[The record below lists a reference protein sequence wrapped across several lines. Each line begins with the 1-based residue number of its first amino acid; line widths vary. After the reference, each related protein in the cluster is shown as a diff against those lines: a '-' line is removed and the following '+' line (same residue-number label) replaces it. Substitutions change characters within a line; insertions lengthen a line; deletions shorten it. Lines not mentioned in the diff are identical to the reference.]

1 MAYGIARSPTTWRS
15 TLLMLIILPFWTSFL
30 IRVYAWMRILKN
42 NGLIN
47 NFLIWLG
54 VINDPIPMMNTN
66 FAVFI
71 GIVYSYLPFM
81 ILPLYSTL
89 EKMDLSLLEAAEDL
103 GCRPWKAFLQ
113 ITVPLAMPGIIAGS
127 MLVFIPRGRR
137 IRHPRI
143 ARRVRQP
150 DDRAHPLQ
158 RVFQQPRLA
167 RGLGRGHGHIDHPGD
182 PHRRLPA
189 LPEQAGGG
197 RGMNKGLS
205 WFVLTLMIV
214 GYLFLYG
221 PILSLIVYS
230 FNVSKLVTVWGGFSF
245 KWYGVLAQDDAIIR
259 AVKLSFLIAAVSAT
273 AAAILGT
280 MAGYVLARFRRFKGR
295 LVFTGMVSAPLVM
308 PEVITGLSMLLLFV
322 SMEQLIGW
330 PAGRGKVTIIL
341 AHTTFCLTYV
351 AVILQA
357 RLSQLDQSLEEA
369 ALDLG
374 CRPLKTFFVITL
386 PIIAPAIVSGWLLAF
401 TLSLDDVVISS
412 FTTGPGATTLPM
424 EVFSRVRLGL
434 NPEINAL
441 ATIIIAAVASGIL
454 LASIFMSRQEKRRQR
469 DMQMAIAAN
478 K

>member
-1 MAYGIARSPTTWRS
+1 
-15 TLLMLIILPFWTSFL
+15 
-30 IRVYAWMRILKN
+30 
-42 NGLIN
+42 
-47 NFLIWLG
+47 
-54 VINDPIPMMNTN
+54 
-66 FAVFI
+66 
-71 GIVYSYLPFM
+71 
-81 ILPLYSTL
+81 
-89 EKMDLSLLEAAEDL
+89 
-103 GCRPWKAFLQ
+103 
-113 ITVPLAMPGIIAGS
+113 
-127 MLVFIPRGRR
+127 
-137 IRHPRI
+137 
-143 ARRVRQP
+143 
-150 DDRAHPLQ
+150 
-158 RVFQQPRLA
+158 
-167 RGLGRGHGHIDHPGD
+167 
-182 PHRRLPA
+182 
-189 LPEQAGGG
+189 
-197 RGMNKGLS
+197 MNKGLS
-205 WFVLTLMIV
+205 WFVLTLLIL

-230 FNVSKLVTVWGGFSF
+230 FNVSKLVTVWAGFSF
-245 KWYGVLAQDDAIIR
+245 KWYGVLVNDDAILR
-259 AVKLSFLIAAVSAT
+259 AVRLSFMIAAVSASL
-273 AAAILGT
+273 AAILGT

-295 LVFTGMVSAPLVM
+295 LLFTGMVSAPLVM

-322 SMEQLIGW
+322 SMEQIFGW
-330 PAGRGKVTIIL
+330 PAGRGKTTIII

-441 ATIIIAAVASGIL
+441 ATIIIGVVATGIL
-454 LASIFMSRQEKRRQR
+454 IASSVMSRQEKRRQR
-469 DMQMAIAAN
+469 DIQMAIAAN

>member
-1 MAYGIARSPTTWRS
+1 
-15 TLLMLIILPFWTSFL
+15 
-30 IRVYAWMRILKN
+30 
-42 NGLIN
+42 
-47 NFLIWLG
+47 
-54 VINDPIPMMNTN
+54 
-66 FAVFI
+66 
-71 GIVYSYLPFM
+71 
-81 ILPLYSTL
+81 
-89 EKMDLSLLEAAEDL
+89 
-103 GCRPWKAFLQ
+103 
-113 ITVPLAMPGIIAGS
+113 
-127 MLVFIPRGRR
+127 
-137 IRHPRI
+137 
-143 ARRVRQP
+143 
-150 DDRAHPLQ
+150 
-158 RVFQQPRLA
+158 
-167 RGLGRGHGHIDHPGD
+167 
-182 PHRRLPA
+182 
-189 LPEQAGGG
+189 
-197 RGMNKGLS
+197 MNKGLS

-280 MAGYVLARFRRFKGR
+280 MAGYVLARFRRFRGR

-330 PAGRGKVTIIL
+330 PAGRGKLTIIL

>member
-1 MAYGIARSPTTWRS
+1 
-15 TLLMLIILPFWTSFL
+15 
-30 IRVYAWMRILKN
+30 
-42 NGLIN
+42 
-47 NFLIWLG
+47 
-54 VINDPIPMMNTN
+54 
-66 FAVFI
+66 
-71 GIVYSYLPFM
+71 
-81 ILPLYSTL
+81 
-89 EKMDLSLLEAAEDL
+89 
-103 GCRPWKAFLQ
+103 
-113 ITVPLAMPGIIAGS
+113 
-127 MLVFIPRGRR
+127 
-137 IRHPRI
+137 
-143 ARRVRQP
+143 
-150 DDRAHPLQ
+150 
-158 RVFQQPRLA
+158 
-167 RGLGRGHGHIDHPGD
+167 
-182 PHRRLPA
+182 
-189 LPEQAGGG
+189 
-197 RGMNKGLS
+197 MNKGLS
-205 WFVLTLMIV
+205 WFVLILMLV

-369 ALDLG
+369 ALDRLPPAENLL
-374 CRPLKTFFVITL
+374 RHPL
-386 PIIAPAIVSGWLLAF
+386 PIIAGHRLGLAAGL

-412 FTTGPGATTLPM
+412 HHGPGATTLPM

-434 NPEINAL
+434 NPEI
-441 ATIIIAAVASGIL
+441 IARHHYHRRGGLGDLI
-454 LASIFMSRQEKRRQR
+454 ASIFMSRQES
-469 DMQMAIAAN
+469 AAN
-478 K
+478 ATCRWRSQRTSSARRICRAREKVSSTHLSLFRRKPESGAT

>member
-1 MAYGIARSPTTWRS
+1 
-15 TLLMLIILPFWTSFL
+15 
-30 IRVYAWMRILKN
+30 
-42 NGLIN
+42 
-47 NFLIWLG
+47 
-54 VINDPIPMMNTN
+54 
-66 FAVFI
+66 
-71 GIVYSYLPFM
+71 
-81 ILPLYSTL
+81 
-89 EKMDLSLLEAAEDL
+89 
-103 GCRPWKAFLQ
+103 
-113 ITVPLAMPGIIAGS
+113 
-127 MLVFIPRGRR
+127 
-137 IRHPRI
+137 
-143 ARRVRQP
+143 
-150 DDRAHPLQ
+150 
-158 RVFQQPRLA
+158 
-167 RGLGRGHGHIDHPGD
+167 
-182 PHRRLPA
+182 
-189 LPEQAGGG
+189 
-197 RGMNKGLS
+197 MNKGLS
-205 WFVLTLMIV
+205 WFVLILMLV

-259 AVKLSFLIAAVSAT
+259 AVKLSFLIATVSAT